1 MENLL
6 NKVIQNYKFLS
17 IIGKGGM
24 GIVYKAHDISLDRFV
39 AIKILKPKI
48 LEKPKNVE
56 RFLREA
62 KNQARLTHSN
72 IVTVYGFIE
81 QDGILGI
88 VMEYVEGDSL
98 DKILHKYGRLH
109 VTDSVF
115 IMRQILSAIGYAHA
129 KGYVHRDIKPSNII
143 VTKEGVAK
151 IMDFGISKSL
161 FDKTVTKT
169 GSKIGTLLYM
179 SPEQIRGEEVNHLS
193 DIYSLG
199 VTMYEAI
206 TGDPPF
212 LSDVEYDVMEGHL
225 HKRPGKVTSIV
236 SGLPEEI
243 DFILF
248 KALEKDP
255 VARYQTCEDFIG
267 DLNIYE
273 KKLAE
278 HKSELFPKQYSNP
291 KRRKALSIA
300 GFGIF
305 LAIISAVVYFS
316 FKTADTLIQSNQLDM
331 LKKYSVKTLFK
342 EDDGGIKFQNMQ
354 LIPMP
359 AGGNI
364 VSISMLD
371 DNIGFLIESGGK
383 VFATNDSGNTW
394 NKIFEDSVSFNDAD
408 FSKNGRATLIGNESL
423 LIIADNNFENVDR
436 KTLYDKFNLFR
447 VRYLNPQIAFIL
459 GSKGCILKS
468 EDAGSSWT
476 IVSHKITAPLY
487 DAYFFDNSNG
497 IIVGWK
503 GTILNTT
510 DGGNIWIAK
519 EAQTEKYLKSIDFG
533 DEENGI
539 IVGGGGTILRTKN
552 GGKSWYDLTIKDAG
566 GLQKVKFIGKDFVI
580 AVGTRGSVIVSND
593 GGASWRAMKT
603 NLFVKLND
611 VAVTPDKKI
620 FIVGNNGT
628 ILKLW

>member
-6 NKVIQNYKFLS
+6 NKVIQNYKFIS

-24 GIVYKAHDISLDRFV
+24 GIVYKAHDIALDRFV

-62 KNQARLTHSN
+62 KNQARLTHPN
-72 IVTVYGFIE
+72 IVTVYGFID

-88 VMEYVEGDSL
+88 IMEYVEGDSL

-109 VTDSVF
+109 INDAVF
-115 IMRQILSAIGYAHA
+115 IMRQILAAIGYAHG
-129 KGYVHRDIKPSNII
+129 KGYVHRDIKPSNIV

-199 VTMYEAI
+199 VTMYEAV

-212 LSDVEYDVMEGHL
+212 LSDVEYDVMDGHL
-225 HKRPGKVTSIV
+225 HQEPKKVTSKV
-236 SGLPEEI
+236 AGLPEEI
-243 DFILF
+243 DFILG
-248 KALEKDP
+248 KSLEKNP
-255 VARYQTCEDFIG
+255 VSRYQTCEDFIN

-278 HKSELFPKQYSNP
+278 HKSELFPRQYSNT
-291 KRRKALSIA
+291 KRRKVLSIV
-300 GFGIF
+300 GFAIF
-305 LAIISAVVYFS
+305 LTVISAVVYFS
-316 FKTADTLIQSNQLDM
+316 FRTADVLIKSNQLDM
-331 LKKYSVKTLFK
+331 LKKYSIQTLFRDN
-342 EDDGGIKFQNMQ
+342 EDGFKFQHMK

-364 VSISMLD
+364 VSVSMID
-371 DNIGFLIESGGK
+371 DNIGYLIENEGK
-383 VFATNDSGNTW
+383 VFTTRDSGNTW
-394 NKIFEDSVSFNDAD
+394 QKVFEDSLSLNDAH
-408 FSKNGRATLIGNESL
+408 FAKNGRVTLVGNESS
-423 LIIADNNFENVDR
+423 LIVADNNFENIY
-436 KTLYDKFNLFR
+436 KETLYDDYNLFK
-447 VRYLNPQIAFIL
+447 VLYLNPQIGFVL

-468 EDAGSSWT
+468 EDGGNNWNLL
-476 IVSHKITAPLY
+476 SHKITAPLY

-519 EAQTEKYLKSIDFG
+519 EAQTDKYLKSIDFG

-539 IVGGGGTILRTKN
+539 IVGGGGTIFRTKN
-552 GGKSWYDLTIKDAG
+552 GGKSWTDLSIKNAG
-566 GLQKVKFIGKDFVI
+566 GLQKVKFIDEDFVI
-580 AVGTRGSVIVSND
+580 AVGTRGSVIVSGD
-593 GGASWRAMKT
+593 TGISWRSLKT

-611 VAVTPDKKI
+611 ICVTPSKKI
-620 FIVGNNGT
+620 FIVGDNGT

>member
-6 NKVIQNYKFLS
+6 NKVIQNYKFIS
-17 IIGKGGM
+17 VIGKGGM
-24 GIVYKAHDISLDRFV
+24 GIVYKAHDIALDRFV
-39 AIKILKPKI
+39 AVKILKPKI

-62 KNQARLTHSN
+62 KNQARLAHSN

-109 VTDSVF
+109 INDSVF

-129 KGYVHRDIKPSNII
+129 KGYVHRDIKPSNIV

-199 VTMYEAI
+199 ITMYEAV

-225 HKRPGKVTSIV
+225 HKQPKKVTSIV

-243 DFILF
+243 DFILG
-248 KALEKDP
+248 KSLEKDP
-255 VARYQTCEDFIG
+255 VARYQTCEDFIS
-267 DLNIYE
+267 DLNIYQ

-278 HKSELFPKQYSNP
+278 HKSELFPRQYSNP
-291 KRRKALSIA
+291 KKRKVMSIF
-300 GFGIF
+300 GFAIF
-305 LAIISAVVYFS
+305 LAMISAVVYFS
-316 FKTADTLIQSNQLDM
+316 FKTADTLIKSNQLDM
-331 LKKYSVKTLFK
+331 LKKYSIQTLFRE
-342 EDDGGIKFQNMQ
+342 EDEGYKFRNME

-364 VSISMLD
+364 VSISMVD
-371 DNIGFLIESGGK
+371 DNIGFLIENDGK
-383 VFATNDSGNTW
+383 VFTTSDSGNTW
-394 NKIFEDSVSFNDAD
+394 KKVFEDSVSFNDAY
-408 FSKNGRATLIGNESL
+408 FAKNGRATLVGNESS
-423 LIIADNNFENVDR
+423 LIVADKNFGNIYKE
-436 KTLYDKFNLFR
+436 TLYDNYNLFR
-447 VRYLNPQIAFIL
+447 VLYLNPQIGFIL
-459 GSKGCILKS
+459 GSKGCVLKS
-468 EDAGSSWT
+468 EDGGNNWT
-476 IVSHKITAPLY
+476 MISHKITAPLY
-487 DAYFFDNSNG
+487 DAHFFDNSNG

-510 DGGNIWIAK
+510 DGGNIWVAK
-519 EAQTEKYLKSIDFG
+519 EAQTDKYLKSIDFG

-539 IVGGGGTILRTKN
+539 IVGGGGTILRSKD
-552 GGKSWYDLTIKDAG
+552 GGKSWYDMSIKDAG
-566 GLQKVKFIGKDFVI
+566 GLQKVKFIEKDFVI
-580 AVGTRGSVIVSND
+580 AVGTRGSVIVSSD
-593 GGASWRAMKT
+593 AGASWRSLKT

-611 VAVTPDKKI
+611 IEVTPSKKI
-620 FIVGNNGT
+620 FIVGDNGT